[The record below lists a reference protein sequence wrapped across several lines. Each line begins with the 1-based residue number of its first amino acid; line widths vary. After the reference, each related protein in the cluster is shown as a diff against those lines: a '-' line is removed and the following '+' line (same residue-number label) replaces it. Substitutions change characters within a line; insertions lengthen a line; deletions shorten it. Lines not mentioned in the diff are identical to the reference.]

1 MTAAAWEKEAA
12 AADVE
17 YCRKY
22 LAVSGGESIAHA
34 MIRAGMA
41 SVAELFVAQLQD
53 YLELGAD
60 CRMNTTGTL
69 GLNWQWRV
77 TSDALTPELAEKIR
91 DMTVLY
97 GRYTP
102 EAEEPE
108 DGEDA
113 EDVENVDGEEE

>member
-1 MTAAAWEKEAA
+1 
-12 AADVE
+12 
-17 YCRKY
+17 
-22 LAVSGGESIAHA
+22 

-60 CRMNTTGTL
+60 CRMNTPGTL